1 MVNSR
6 VPNPASS
13 NLKPASLY
21 SLLVAL
27 AIFLRIIL
35 IFNPGFEADISFW
48 KSWGL
53 ATYDKGIVEGMKV
66 TNNNYPT
73 PFAYALGSMVF
84 FYNIIA
90 DPHNFNEFW
99 KNTNVLFLAISK
111 AFPIIA
117 DFGIAFLIVYI
128 GKFAARLG
136 FPGVKNGRAVSP
148 HAANAGLPDMFGLSF
163 YELASIL
170 YILNP
175 IALIDGAWWGQVDS
189 LGLFIFL
196 CSVLL
201 ALSKRPFMAGLI
213 FMLSMMTKLQN
224 MIYGP
229 VFFLFVWQLAGYNG
243 IIRAVAGAVIGFMG
257 LNIEFFL
264 TKNMNRVLASL
275 TENYDYFPWMSLN
288 AFNLWWIV
296 AGGRGMQISDKIA
309 VLGML
314 TAKTVG
320 LILFSSFYLFSVVRQ
335 FLSGFL
341 PYQESSSMHHGTNIA
356 NKKYDTDNANQ
367 QANHAADKR
376 RVLQTFLESLI
387 VVNAA
392 FFLFQTQS
400 HDRYAFPLIAFLLL
414 WLPFYLTSQTSEAGR
429 QRRFRLFSMF
439 YLLFTAF
446 YFYNLHYALVVN
458 YPANGLPVLSS
469 LTQPVFSISTALVL
483 LSLFGIFLAAL
494 IRQSRST
501 CYVLGGTGIV
511 CISAL
516 LFLNK
521 PLITKQPVSLTKI
534 APYISEQAYGTRQT
548 NRSVQSSFG
557 NPNDWNRLS
566 VQYAFYRNGIGSHAN
581 SKYVFDIHGLFR
593 TFTTDY
599 GIDTESGSKASATF
613 EIYGDEKLLYQSPKM
628 GRFDLPKHVSVPIS
642 GVNSL
647 MLKTTDSGDG
657 NYDDHT
663 DWLNPQLWP

>member
-1 MVNSR
+1 MGNSR
-6 VPNPASS
+6 IPKFTSA
-13 NLKPASLY
+13 NLKPFSLY

-27 AIFLRIIL
+27 AIFLRILL

-73 PFAYALGSMVF
+73 PFAYTLGSMVF
-84 FYNIIA
+84 FYNIVA

-99 KNTNVLFLAISK
+99 KNTNILFLAISK

-128 GKFAARLG
+128 GKFAPHLG
-136 FPGVKNGRAVSP
+136 FPKTRNRKALAPQV
-148 HAANAGLPDMFGLSF
+148 ANAGLPDIFGLSF
-163 YELASIL
+163 YEAASIL
-170 YILNP
+170 YLLNP

-196 CSVLL
+196 CSILL

-243 IIRAVAGAVIGFMG
+243 LIRAVAGATIGFMG

-296 AGGRGMQISDKIA
+296 TGGRGMQISDKIA

-314 TAKTVG
+314 NAKTVG
-320 LILFSSFYLFSVVRQ
+320 LILFSSLYLFSVVRQ

-341 PYQESSSMHHGTNIA
+341 PYQKSRSMYHEKNIA
-356 NKKYDTDNANQ
+356 NKKYDTDNTKQ
-367 QANHAADKR
+367 QSKHATDKR
-376 RVLQTFLESLI
+376 HVLQTFLESLI
-387 VVNAA
+387 IVNAA

-400 HDRYAFPLIAFLLL
+400 HDRYAFPLIVLLLL
-414 WLPFYLTSQTSEAGR
+414 WLPFYLTSQTNETDKRKS
-429 QRRFRLFSMF
+429 FSLFSIF

-446 YFYNLHYALVVN
+446 YFYNLHYALVIN
-458 YPANGLPVLSS
+458 YPANGLPFLSN
-469 LTQPVFSISTALVL
+469 LTQPVVSMSTAFVL
-483 LSLFGIFLAAL
+483 LSLFGIFLFTL

-501 CYVLGGTGIV
+501 YYVFGGTGIL
-511 CISAL
+511 CIGAL

-521 PLITKQPVSLTKI
+521 PLMTKQPVSLTKVT
-534 APYISEQAYGTRQT
+534 PYISEQTYGTRQT

-557 NPNDWNRLS
+557 NPNKWNRLS
-566 VQYAFYRNGIGSHAN
+566 VQYVFYRNGFGSHAN
-581 SKYVFDIHGLFR
+581 SKYVFDINGVFQ

-599 GIDTESGSKASATF
+599 GIDTESGTKASATF
-613 EIYGDEKLLYQSPKM
+613 EIYGDGKLLYQSPKM
-628 GRFDLPKHVSVPIS
+628 GRFDLPKHISVSIS
-642 GVNSL
+642 GVKSL
-647 MLKTTDSGDG
+647 MLKTTDAGDG

-663 DWLNPQLWP
+663 DWLNPKLWP